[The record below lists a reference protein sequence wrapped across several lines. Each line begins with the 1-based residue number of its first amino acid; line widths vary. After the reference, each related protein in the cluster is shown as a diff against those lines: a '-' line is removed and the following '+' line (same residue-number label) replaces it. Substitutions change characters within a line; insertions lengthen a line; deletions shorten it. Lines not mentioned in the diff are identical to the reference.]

1 MKTKKNYMIPSMK
14 AVKLESVTL
23 LAGSGEMG
31 IGATIGG
38 RGNIEDPED
47 DE

>member
-1 MKTKKNYMIPSMK
+1 MKTKNLYKAPTMK
-14 AVKLESVTL
+14 VVEIESLTL

-38 RGNIEDPED
+38 RSDIEDPED
-47 DE
+47 E

>member
-1 MKTKKNYMIPSMK
+1 MKTKNLYQTPTMK
-14 AVKLESVTL
+14 VVEIESLTL

-38 RGNIEDPED
+38 RSDIEDAD

>member
-1 MKTKKNYMIPSMK
+1 MNTKKSYVSP
-14 AVKLESVTL
+14 AVNVVEIESVAL

-38 RGNIEDPED
+38 RDDISDPED